1 MGADL
6 VDRERPKPTK
16 IGIYYIIG
24 VESLRER
31 IERVLRSDKHYGIRF
46 DDSSANGEFAYSWAA
61 IWSEN

>member
-6 VDRERPKPTK
+6 VDHEGQRPPKT
-16 IGIYYIIG
+16 GLCHIIG

-31 IERVLRSDKHYGIRF
+31 MERVLRSDKHYGVRF
-46 DDSSANGEFAYSWAA
+46 DNSSATGEFAYSWAA